1 MMLLPAS
8 IMAQSSMTDDQVFK
22 YVIKEHQNG
31 TSQSQIVTQLMQRGV
46 DITQIRRVRKKFE
59 RMSKDQ
65 ALGVLSND
73 TQRDQTDSRQR
84 TNNGEARIGDQRYDN
99 FRDDTRR
106 GDDRSTY
113 RVREGVPS
121 TRTYDEEDD
130 EWMEFRDELDEFLPA
145 DTATMYLNLLAK
157 MEKDKKKV
165 FGRDIFNKRNLSF
178 EPSMS
183 IATPANYRLG
193 PGDAVFIDIYGAS
206 QKTIEGTVSPDG
218 TVTIEGFGPVHVSG
232 LTVEQIESIETDQNL
247 PSLGPLIKIARALG
261 VRLGTFMDD
270 NDDLGP
276 IVTRAADRE
285 KDSSISF
292 SNDATDARK
301 HMEYHPLAQQK
312 AGRHMEPFVIDINPE
327 DSPEF
332 QLSAHEGE
340 EFIYVM
346 QGEVE
351 IVYGKETYK
360 LGEGDSIFYD
370 SIVKHHVHGAPGKS
384 AKILA
389 VVYIPF

>member
-1 MMLLPAS
+1 MNNHS
-8 IMAQSSMTDDQVFK
+8 
-22 YVIKEHQNG
+22 VIGAK
-31 TSQSQIVTQLMQRGV
+31 IRG
-46 DITQIRRVRKKFE
+46 
-59 RMSKDQ
+59 
-65 ALGVLSND
+65 L
-73 TQRDQTDSRQR
+73 
-84 TNNGEARIGDQRYDN
+84 
-99 FRDDTRR
+99 
-106 GDDRSTY
+106 
-113 RVREGVPS
+113 RE
-121 TRTYDEEDD
+121 T
-130 EWMEFRDELDEFLPA
+130 
-145 DTATMYLNLLAK
+145 K
-157 MEKDKKKV
+157 
-165 FGRDIFNKRNLSF
+165 NLSI
-178 EPSMS
+178 EE
-183 IATPANYRLG
+183 IAER
-193 PGDAVFIDIYGAS
+193 
-206 QKTIEGTVSPDG
+206 
-218 TVTIEGFGPVHVSG
+218 SG

-351 IVYGKETYK
+351 IVYGKDTYSLK
-360 LGEGDSIFYD
+360 EGDSIFYD

>member
-1 MMLLPAS
+1 MNNHS
-8 IMAQSSMTDDQVFK
+8 
-22 YVIKEHQNG
+22 VIGAK
-31 TSQSQIVTQLMQRGV
+31 IRG
-46 DITQIRRVRKKFE
+46 
-59 RMSKDQ
+59 
-65 ALGVLSND
+65 L
-73 TQRDQTDSRQR
+73 
-84 TNNGEARIGDQRYDN
+84 
-99 FRDDTRR
+99 
-106 GDDRSTY
+106 
-113 RVREGVPS
+113 RE
-121 TRTYDEEDD
+121 T
-130 EWMEFRDELDEFLPA
+130 
-145 DTATMYLNLLAK
+145 K
-157 MEKDKKKV
+157 
-165 FGRDIFNKRNLSF
+165 NLSI
-178 EPSMS
+178 EE
-183 IATPANYRLG
+183 IAER
-193 PGDAVFIDIYGAS
+193 
-206 QKTIEGTVSPDG
+206 
-218 TVTIEGFGPVHVSG
+218 SG

-270 NDDLGP
+270 NGDLGP